1 MMFVDM
7 QMPVLDGMAVLKFV
21 KEKQLSVYT
30 IVLSGYQEFQ
40 YAREA
45 LQCGVL
51 DYLLNTE
58 KNELTRVLQKVERM
72 IWIDRSKEETAYIN
86 NSDDREFEA
95 ALLTV
100 GPYIMLREDY
110 AFTEGRIG

>member
-45 LQCGVL
+45 LQCGCAGLPVKT
-51 DYLLNTE
+51 TE
-58 KNELTRVLQKVERM
+58 KE
-72 IWIDRSKEETAYIN
+72 
-86 NSDDREFEA
+86 
-95 ALLTV
+95 
-100 GPYIMLREDY
+100 
-110 AFTEGRIG
+110 